1 MRRGA
6 FTLIELIITIVIM
19 AGIFSVIP
27 KILSATSRSDRFA
40 TQQEALMQAL
50 SLTNLAAH
58 LAWDANNS
66 DHLDILQTQST
77 NSALDCNT
85 SIKFRRGSY
94 VGPNGRMCM
103 QPYSASALG
112 NDGEADYTAYDD
124 IDDFDGSDINVSG
137 RYALRTHVTY
147 LDDTIITEHT
157 DKITIDLSS
166 AAAATATTNI
176 KKLKTTAR
184 YSGKRGKPRNLG
196 SFTYFSTNIGQ
207 ISLANRSWQ

>member
-1 MRRGA
+1 MRRDA

-27 KILSATSRSDRFA
+27 KILSATSRSDRFEA
-40 TQQEALMQAL
+40 QQEALMQAL

-77 NSALDCNT
+77 NSALECNT
-85 SIKFRRGSY
+85 TIRFRRGSY
-94 VGPNGRMCM
+94 IGANGRMCT
-103 QPYSASALG
+103 QPYTASALQ
-112 NDGEADYTAYDD
+112 NDGETDYTAYDD

-137 RYALRTHVTY
+137 RYGIRSRVTY
-147 LDDTIITEHT
+147 LDDSIITESA
-157 DKITIDLSS
+157 DRLTIDLS
-166 AAAATATTNI
+166 AATATTATTNI
-176 KKLKTTAR
+176 KKLKTTVR
-184 YSGKRGKPRNLG
+184 YTGKRGKPRNLG